1 MKFNKKAVIFDLDG
15 VICFTDKYH
24 FLAWKSLAD
33 RLGIYFDENI
43 NNRLRGVSRMAS
55 LDIILEK
62 SDKEYTLE
70 EKEKLA
76 AEKNDTYKDLLKNM
90 DGSDLTDEVKNTL
103 EELKRR
109 GYKLAIGSSSKNTKF
124 ILERIGLDVFFDA
137 IADGTDI
144 INSKPDP
151 EVFLCAAKKINID
164 PVDCAVVEDAKAGI
178 IAANRANMTSLSLYG
193 DARNCGEEDYNLDS
207 FSDLLNIL

>member
-1 MKFNKKAVIFDLDG
+1 MKYNKKAVIFDLDG

-24 FLAWKSLAD
+24 YLAWKSLAD

-62 SDKEYTLE
+62 SDKEYTLD

-76 AEKNDTYKDLLKNM
+76 TEKNNTYKDLLKNM
-90 DGSDLTDEVKNTL
+90 NESDLTDEVKNTL
-103 EELKRR
+103 DELKRR

-124 ILERIGLDVFFDA
+124 ILERIGLGDFFDA

-151 EVFLCAAKKINID
+151 EVFLCAAKKINLD

-207 FSDLLNIL
+207 FNDLLNIL